1 MPQGLKLSRLWLAVV
16 LVAFCLPLFIGLGN
30 DDLETDEAIYSF
42 AVDRILETGDWLVP
56 KLSPTENEPFLEK
69 PPLKFWIV
77 AAPIRL
83 GLLPHNEFGLRF
95 WDAVSGSASFVYVF
109 AIGSLLAGPVC
120 GVVAV
125 LFLFVHWPLV
135 FAHGLR
141 TNNMEAALVLCY
153 CGGVF
158 HFLRWAAID
167 EPSRR
172 ARHLVALALLF
183 SIGFMTKFVAALFLP
198 VTLAIAAVLSPRCR
212 RLLIKDWRLWS
223 GATMLVAVVCA
234 PWFVAMHLRYG
245 SGFWETIFG
254 VHVLQRLTGTLVQE
268 HLQPRHFY
276 VTEMFRE
283 FGRSSITWFVYI
295 GLATLL
301 VQSIRR
307 RWLAGFVVL
316 LWATVPLAIISEGT
330 SKLYH
335 YAFPYVPP
343 VALAAGYVVALVM
356 QLAPAVLRRAL
367 AWMED
372 AVSARLPSARAF
384 ANTPVVLRVASVLI
398 VIAAVLAIVGVGY
411 GQVRIDLGGRTLFRS
426 SGAIRPALLILLLA
440 LATRT
445 TARISTLLVALM
457 IFGTMPMLT
466 YRGQLERLPLEKA
479 PIRTAAECIRRV
491 EAGTPNP
498 IGMFVD
504 VPEGLWH
511 PLYYYYRRV
520 QPWVVASTP
529 LDPAIDRYLH
539 EPGAQRPLLISDAV
553 FEAYRKAREASGLPR
568 DPSPPL
574 VTSIN
579 TLLLLPGPF
588 GVCSPEASL
597 RASN

>member
-16 LVAFCLPLFIGLGN
+16 LVAFCLPLFVGLGN
-30 DDLETDEAIYSF
+30 EDLETDEAIYSF

-56 KLSPTENEPFLEK
+56 KSSPTENEPFLEK

-141 TNNMEAALVLCY
+141 TNNMEAVLVLCY

-158 HFLRWAAID
+158 HFLRWAALD

-183 SIGFMTKFVAALFLP
+183 SLGFMTKFVAALFLP
-198 VTLAIAAVLSPRCR
+198 FTLAIAVVLSPRCR
-212 RLLIKDWRLWS
+212 RLLVTDWRLWS
-223 GATMLVAVVCA
+223 GATVLVALVCV
-234 PWFVAMHLRYG
+234 PWFVAMHVQYG
-245 SGFWETIFG
+245 SRLWETIFG
-254 VHVLQRLTGTLVQE
+254 VHVLQRLTGTLVPE
-268 HLQPRHFY
+268 HLQPWHFY

-283 FGRSSITWFVYI
+283 FGNSGITWFVSI
-295 GLATLL
+295 GLVTLL

-316 LWATVPLAIISEGT
+316 LWATVPLAIISQGT

-356 QLAPAVLRRAL
+356 QLAPAVLRRGL
-367 AWMED
+367 AWIED
-372 AVSARLPSARAF
+372 TIASRFASARAF
-384 ANTPVVLRVASVLI
+384 ASKPVVLRTASVLV
-398 VIAAVLAIVGVGY
+398 VIAAALAIIGVGY
-411 GQVRIDLGGRTLFRS
+411 GHVRLDLGGRTLFKS
-426 SGAIRPALLILLLA
+426 SGVLRPAVLILLLA

-445 TARISTLLVALM
+445 TARVSTLLVALM
-457 IFGTMPMLT
+457 IFGTMPMLA
-466 YRGQLERLPLEKA
+466 YRGQLERLPLGKS
-479 PIRTAAECIRRV
+479 PIRDAAQCVRRLQSQ
-491 EAGTPNP
+491 TPVP
-498 IGMFVD
+498 VGMFVD
-504 VPEGLWH
+504 VPEGIWH
-511 PLYYYYRRV
+511 PLYYNYRRI

-588 GVCSPEASL
+588 GVCSPEASIG
-597 RASN
+597 ASH